1 MNKNDAASFPLIA
14 SASLVTLYA
23 AFKYFNENFVKEL
36 VFLYLVLITSI
47 AFAEC
52 INYYMENRCP
62 QVLLSVNNKKCNSIF
77 ILFYI
82 VITIQF
88 EVRMCDLISYSI
100 ACALG
105 IILLLFFNY
114 LGIFYYFNGHWMIN
128 NLLGIAVVI
137 FVC

>member
-62 QVLLSVNNKKCNSIF
+62 QVLLSVNNKKCNFVF

-100 ACALG
+100 AIAFGIVFYLIFMIQVFS
-105 IILLLFFNY
+105 IILIDI
-114 LGIFYYFNGHWMIN
+114 G
-128 NLLGIAVVI
+128 
-137 FVC
+137 